1 MRLMNLDAK
10 IIVPITDDTKGGMV
24 YEAQMTAAEF
34 FAKFLPDSLP
44 EIVEAIPIKW
54 LNERHRKCCEDGDT
68 DLMDAIT
75 VLISEYRVWRDG
87 QEV

>member
-10 IIVPITDDTKGGMV
+10 IIVPITDETKGGMM
-24 YEAQMTAAEF
+24 YEVQMTVLEF
-34 FAKFLPDSLP
+34 FAQFLPDSLP

-68 DLMDAIT
+68 ELMDAIT
-75 VLISEYRVWRDG
+75 VLINEYRVWRG
-87 QEV
+87 

>member
-24 YEAQMTAAEF
+24 YEAQMTVAEF
-34 FAKFLPDSLP
+34 FAKFLPDFLP

-75 VLISEYRVWRDG
+75 VLINEYRVWRDG